1 MWWIIVGIL
10 GIVVIFLILY
20 VKSIRDDI
28 KHKEWRERVDERINN
43 GEYWEGMDSWM
54 LEHSLGKPNSI
65 EVKEEKEFKR
75 EIWEYDKGLKFT
87 LEGELVVGWE
97 GS

>member
-1 MWWIIVGIL
+1 MWWIIAGIL